1 MKNYFVIFTLCALAT
16 SCSKDLLKEEPKVPT
31 GTEFYT
37 NANDLS
43 LAATGLYALNNVAF
57 NQVAGFATC
66 YGSDDVGVARIGNK
80 LSFSDFDTFQPNS
93 SNDRMTNWWTSFYAT
108 IKSCNSMI
116 LNYEKASATEDEK
129 NRAAGQAYFL
139 RALSYFFLTRT
150 WGSIPLTTDNN
161 VDYTRKKAE
170 PSEIYT
176 LIVADLQ
183 KAETML
189 PDSWSGMGVQFQSGV
204 NVAPTKGS
212 AKALLANVYLNMAGW
227 PLKQADKYAL
237 AAAKAKEVIDK
248 KASYNVDLYPDFASL
263 WKKEFQ
269 YNNEAVFA
277 CYYNNNVPNTP
288 WNQWNMMGPNSSQPG
303 DEAGWDDWFGEISFY
318 NSFPGGARKNATYQ
332 SVYMIAGTPKDW
344 TATTLKHPYF
354 QKYRDDASYN
364 PVTHVGNW
372 AGNHT
377 VYIIRYAE
385 VLLTYAEA
393 QAMASGAD
401 ATAYGAINL
410 VRHRAGLGD
419 LKPGLSQSVF
429 RDSVVAERGWE
440 FAGLEPAARW
450 FDLQRTETV
459 AKANAK
465 RSPLEE
471 PLKGKPDDNT
481 HAFYLAPIPIND
493 QQLNPNL
500 R

>member
-1 MKNYFVIFTLCALAT
+1 MKKYLVILTICFLA
-16 SCSKDLLKEEPKVPT
+16 SCSKDLLKEDPKVPT
-31 GTEFYT
+31 GTQFYK

-93 SNDRMTNWWTSFYAT
+93 SNDRMTNWWSSFYAT

-116 LNYEKASATEDEK
+116 LNYDKATASVDEK

-150 WGSIPLTTDNN
+150 WGGIPLTTDNT

-170 PSEIYT
+170 PAEVYA

-183 KAETML
+183 KAETLL
-189 PDSWSGMGVQFQSGV
+189 PDSWSGLGVQFQSGV

-212 AKALLANVYLNMAGW
+212 AKALMANVYLTMAGW
-227 PLKQADKYAL
+227 PLKQVDKYAL
-237 AAAKAKEVIDK
+237 AAGKAKEVMDN
-248 KASYNVDLYPDFASL
+248 KAGYKVDLFPNFADL

-303 DEAGWDDWFGEISFY
+303 DEAGWDDWFGEITFY
-318 NSFPGGARKNATYQ
+318 NNFPAGARKDATYQ
-332 SVYMIAGTPKDW
+332 SVYMVGGAAKDW
-344 TATTLKHPYF
+344 KGTALKHPYF

-372 AGNHT
+372 AGDHT

-393 QAMASGAD
+393 KAMSGGTD
-401 ATAYGAINL
+401 ATAYNAINM
-410 VRHRAGLGD
+410 VRKRAGLAD
-419 LKPGLSQSVF
+419 LVPGLSPAAF

-450 FDLQRTETV
+450 FDLLRTETV
-459 AKANAK
+459 GKVNLARNAG
-465 RSPLEE
+465 ED
-471 PLKGKPDDNT
+471 PLKNVPSDAL
-481 HAFYLAPIPIND
+481 HSFYWAPIPIND

-500 R
+500 H